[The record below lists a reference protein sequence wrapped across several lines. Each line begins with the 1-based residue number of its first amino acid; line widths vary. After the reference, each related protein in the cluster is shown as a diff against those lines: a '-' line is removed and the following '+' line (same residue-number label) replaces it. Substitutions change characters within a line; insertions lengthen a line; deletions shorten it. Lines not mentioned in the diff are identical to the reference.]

1 MYVCLCHGVTDRAIT
16 QAARDGI
23 NSFDAL
29 QQRTGVSTCCG
40 ACREHAED
48 VFAGACISEAGAVSP
63 AAISVG
69 QWRPVAIAN

>member
-23 NSFDAL
+23 NSFAAL

-40 ACREHAED
+40 ACREQAED
-48 VFAGACISEAGAVSP
+48 VFASACVSEAGATMPAIAAVGQWCP
-63 AAISVG
+63 AAIAS
-69 QWRPVAIAN
+69 